1 MGISEFGFGQVK
13 ESEDFEE
20 VNNKDKVNIEM
31 GWKDYMVEME
41 KAFRSM
47 QVSLDAFKK

>member
-1 MGISEFGFGQVK
+1 
-13 ESEDFEE
+13 
-20 VNNKDKVNIEM
+20 M

-47 QVSLDAFKK
+47 QISLDAFKK